1 MTRLL
6 VDDPAL
12 GSKLLRAQTT
22 LELCDASGLVLGRFV
37 PAVVQQPEQEGEAAL
52 ARREKNDGGAD
63 FWKSLGID

>member
-22 LELCDASGLVLGRFV
+22 LELCKASGLVLGRFV
-37 PAVVQQPEQEGEAAL
+37 PVSVEQPATEDESAL
-52 ARREKNDGGAD
+52 ARRERNGGAD